1 MCLLHKECRNVFKN
15 PDLKSQ
21 WFSVCAS
28 WFTKGRKILL
38 QQGARHKLSDS
49 ISCLC
54 HANNYAFCNLIGALK
69 FESSTIQMTKMSL
82 RTPDPLYT
90 HTWRLQWDY
99 FGSTLWQIALCM
111 IQFVRAVFS
120 ENSLCILE
128 SSAFLLK
135 CTTSLDTIQTM
146 HVILSGV
153 LFGACLPATVLHDLL
168 KAKFLV

>member
-38 QQGARHKLSDS
+38 QQGARHILSDS

-99 FGSTLWQIALCM
+99 FGSTLWQNALCM
-111 IQFVRAVFS
+111 IQFARAVFS

-128 SSAFLLK
+128 FSILVKMLHNIFGHNTDYACDFVWYIVWCMPSSN
-135 CTTSLDTIQTM
+135 C
-146 HVILSGV
+146 
-153 LFGACLPATVLHDLL
+153 LHDLL